1 MAEKKRVGLYG
12 GTFSPPHRGH
22 VNAAAEFV
30 REMELD
36 VLYVMPANI
45 PPHKEVV
52 NPVPAEDRLHM
63 CRVAFREVE
72 RAVISDYEIRKSGV
86 SYTVDTLRY
95 LMSEDIELFML
106 CGDDMMLTLDRW
118 REYEEI
124 FRLTSIVCM
133 RRYDTDGVALTE
145 KKTEYEEKYGAR
157 VSFIMTP
164 PIPVSSTEI
173 REMIKNGSDSVKKYL
188 HPDVIE
194 FIGEKGLYAE

>member
-1 MAEKKRVGLYG
+1 MERKKRVGLYG

-30 REMELD
+30 RETELD

-45 PPHKEVV
+45 PPHKEVLE
-52 NPVPAEDRLHM
+52 PVPAEDRLQM
-63 CRVAFREVE
+63 CRLAFGEVE
-72 RAVISDYEIRKSGV
+72 RAVVSDYEIKKSGV
-86 SYTVDTLRY
+86 SYTVDTLRH
-95 LMSEDIELFML
+95 LASDDSELYML

-124 FRLTSIVCM
+124 FRLTGIVCM
-133 RRYDTDGVALTE
+133 RRYDTDGSALAV
-145 KKTEYEEKYGAR
+145 KKAEYEEKYGAR
-157 VSFIMTP
+157 VRFITAP

-173 REMIKNGSDSVKKYL
+173 RGMIINGADGVAEYLKAEVVK
-188 HPDVIE
+188 

>member
-30 REMELD
+30 QKMDLD

-45 PPHKEVV
+45 PPHKEVL
-52 NPVPAEDRLHM
+52 NPVPAEDRLEM
-63 CRVAFREVE
+63 CRIAFGEVE
-72 RAVISDYEIRKSGV
+72 RAIVSDYEIRKAGV
-86 SYTVDTLRY
+86 SYTVDTLRH
-95 LMSEDIELFML
+95 LASEENELFML

-118 REYEEI
+118 REAEEI

-133 RRYDTDGVALTE
+133 RRYDTDDAPLQE
-145 KKTEYEEKYGAR
+145 KRAEYRSLYGAK
-157 VSFIMTP
+157 VHFIKAC

-173 REMIKNGSDSVKKYL
+173 REMIKDGAAAEGEYL
-188 HPDVIE
+188 HPDVIK
-194 FIGEKGLYAE
+194 FIVEKGLYAE